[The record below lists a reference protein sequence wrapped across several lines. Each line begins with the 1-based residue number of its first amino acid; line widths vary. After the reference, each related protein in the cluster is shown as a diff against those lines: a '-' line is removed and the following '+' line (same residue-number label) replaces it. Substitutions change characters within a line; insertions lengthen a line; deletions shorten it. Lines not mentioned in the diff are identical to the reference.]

1 MDNVLINKGD
11 PVLKVSGKM
20 QQVIAEI
27 HKRGNTAEIKERKDD
42 VIVLEVIRK
51 IVYRCGK

>member
-1 MDNVLINKGD
+1 MNNDQL
-11 PVLKVSGKM
+11 

-27 HKRGNTAEIKERKDD
+27 HRRGNTVEIKERKDD
-42 VIVLEVIRK
+42 VIVLEVTRK